1 MERIGRIAGLFRYPV
16 KSMAGEPL
24 PAASIGWHG
33 VEGDRRLA
41 FARRGARGGF
51 PWLTA
56 SKMASLV
63 TYTPLRSADAPP
75 DALPDRVRTPD
86 GRELDLH
93 GEAFRDELSNAHG
106 TPVELIEFKNG
117 IFDDFPISLIT
128 TATIAAISAGAE
140 LPAETARFRPNVL
153 VEWDGAAFA
162 EDAWVGRTIR
172 FGDDDSGPAI
182 AICMRDLRCSM
193 INIDPATAAIDARLL
208 KSTGRLNEANAG
220 VYATVTKTGTV
231 RVGDA
236 VYRLD
241 A

>member
-1 MERIGRIAGLFRYPV
+1 MERIGRVAGLFRYPV

-24 PAASIGWHG
+24 EAAELGWHG
-33 VEGDRRLA
+33 IDGDRRLA

-56 SKMASLV
+56 SKLPSLV
-63 TYTPLRSADAPP
+63 TYAPLRSATAAP

-93 GEAFRDELSNAHG
+93 GDDFREELSGVHG

-117 IFDDFPISLIT
+117 IFDDFPISVIT
-128 TATIAAISAGAE
+128 AATIAAVASAAE
-140 LPAETARFRPNVL
+140 RPAETARFRPNVL
-153 VEWDGAAFA
+153 LEATGEAFG

-172 FGDDDSGPAI
+172 FGEGDSGPAI

-193 INIDPATAAIDARLL
+193 INIDPSSAAIDPRIL
-208 KSTGRLNEANAG
+208 KSAGRLNAACAG
-220 VYATVTKTGTV
+220 VYATVTKTGMV
-231 RVGDA
+231 AVGDA
-236 VYRLD
+236 VYLTG